1 MRVLVLSVNVA
12 HSMTIKRFRLIK
24 KGGLKN
30 YFSEKKKTSRLNT
43 VVNNLVPS
51 SGCWCVDIQKGPEL
65 MRRGGSLTF
74 PPRFRPLMSPAGRSL
89 TSGPPAVR
97 ADNAD
102 PRCTGA
108 EAGGVDDAHH
118 TRRQACLRND
128 AGGALSVD
136 GPQRGSPTLLS
147 HKHSSLHSP
156 PLTTSSIFLT
166 AAGPSAVYH
175 LFFFFVPQKDLS
187 WSIKFTRNA

>member
-108 EAGGVDDAHH
+108 GVGGWTMHITQDARPAWEMMPVGRSVW
-118 TRRQACLRND
+118 TD
-128 AGGALSVD
+128 PSGGLPPSYLINIPPSTVL
-136 GPQRGSPTLLS
+136 PSPRL
-147 HKHSSLHSP
+147 
-156 PLTTSSIFLT
+156 
-166 AAGPSAVYH
+166 PS
-175 LFFFFVPQKDLS
+175 F
-187 WSIKFTRNA
+187 

>member
-1 MRVLVLSVNVA
+1 MHCSMGIWVLSVNVA
-12 HSMTIKRFRLIK
+12 YSMAIKWFQLIK
-24 KGGLKN
+24 ERGI
-30 YFSEKKKTSRLNT
+30 KKTTSVKKETSRLNT

-51 SGCWCVDIQKGPEL
+51 SGCWCVDTQKGPKL

-108 EAGGVDDAHH
+108 GGRTVHIAQTPGLPEKWCRRDAQCGR
-118 TRRQACLRND
+118 TPA
-128 AGGALSVD
+128 
-136 GPQRGSPTLLS
+136 GSPTLLS
-147 HKHSSLHSP
+147 HKQSSPSP
-156 PLTTSSIFLT
+156 RLSSF
-166 AAGPSAVYH
+166 
-175 LFFFFVPQKDLS
+175 
-187 WSIKFTRNA
+187 